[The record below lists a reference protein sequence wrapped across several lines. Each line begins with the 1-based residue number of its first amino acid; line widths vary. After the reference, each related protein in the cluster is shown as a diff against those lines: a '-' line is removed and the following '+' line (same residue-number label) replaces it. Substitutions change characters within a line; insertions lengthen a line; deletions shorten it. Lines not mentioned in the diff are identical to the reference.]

1 MIDMQ
6 CALKSDRITKALTGL
21 TRNEFMSLVAP
32 FAHHLRL
39 SFQRL
44 RKVNPQRGRPSFLK
58 TPQEKLFYLLF
69 YVKCYPTFDLAAWI
83 FGVDKSSCCRW
94 SHWYMEALRQTLDR
108 ELVLPKRKLCTPQQ
122 LFEMI
127 PDLKIILID
136 GTERPIRRPQDPE
149 RQKKYYSGKKKRH
162 TLKNLLLATPSKQIL
177 WLSPTLEG
185 KRHDYQCL
193 RDEHIPVHIPPKVA
207 CWVDTGFLGIQ
218 KDFPHLQVT
227 MPAKKP
233 KGKPLSESQKQ
244 ANRKINSF
252 RVRCEHAV
260 AGVKRFRAVSDIYR
274 NLRVGFEDRVME
286 VACGL
291 WNLHLKSA

>member
-1 MIDMQ
+1 MIDLGSS
-6 CALKSDRITKALTGL
+6 LKSDRIMKALTGL
-21 TRNEFMSLVAP
+21 TRNEFMHLVAP

-44 RKVNPQRGRPSFLK
+44 RKVNPERGRPPLLR
-58 TPQEKLFYLLF
+58 TPQEKLFYILF
-69 YVKCYPTFDLAAWI
+69 YVKCYPTFDLAAWF

-94 SHWYMEALRQTLDR
+94 AHWYMEGLRQTLGH
-108 ELVLPKRKLCTPQQ
+108 ELVLPKRKLRTPME
-122 LFEMI
+122 LFEML
-127 PDLKIILID
+127 PELKTILID

-162 TLKNLLLATPSKQIL
+162 TLKNLLLTTPRKEIL
-177 WLSPTLEG
+177 WLSPTREG

-193 RDEHIPVHIPPKVA
+193 KDERVAAGIPPEVA

-218 KDFPHLQVT
+218 KDFPHLRVT
-227 MPAKKP
+227 MPTKKP

-244 ANRKINSF
+244 TNRTISSF
-252 RVRCEHAV
+252 RVLAEHALG
-260 AGVKRFRAVSDIYR
+260 GVKRFRAVSDIYR
-274 NLRVGFEDRVME
+274 NLRKGFEDQVME

-291 WNLHLKSA
+291 WNFHLKSA